1 MPKMLILVTLLKLIK
16 ISKMHLIKI
25 KKKIK
30 KFNKVLSIEGDKSLS
45 IRWALIA
52 SQSDSKSKSINLLLS
67 EDVINTLKCLRRL
80 GVKVKIFKNF
90 CEINGVGL
98 NGFKYK
104 KNITLNAG
112 NSGTLGRLIMGLLT
126 HSKSLVKL
134 KGDKSLSKRDFLR
147 ITKPLKKFG
156 ADFKS
161 NFGKLPITIKGT
173 NNPKPIVYNEI
184 KGSAQ
189 VKSSVMLAALNTKGE
204 TIIKAKRSRNHSELL
219 FKYLKL
225 PIKIQRKKNYDLIKI
240 KGKKEIPT
248 LNYKIPSD
256 ISSCAFFIVL
266 TILTKNSK
274 LKIRNVNIN
283 PSRTGILNILKMMGV
298 KIRKTSLREY
308 KGEKI
313 ADLIIKST
321 KKIKAIN
328 CPSKLNSS
336 AIDEFLLI
344 FLVAAKAKGVS
355 YFKNLSEL
363 NEKESPRLKWGSK
376 ILNEMGVKNIL
387 TKKSIK
393 IYGNPDLVIK
403 KKIIIKN
410 FLKDHR
416 VFMTSVI
423 AALIFGGD
431 WSIANKDAVNT
442 SFPSFLKKI
451 KYLGAKIN

>member
-1 MPKMLILVTLLKLIK
+1 
-16 ISKMHLIKI
+16 MHLIKI
-25 KKKIK
+25 KNNIK
-30 KFNKVLSIEGDKSLS
+30 RFNKVLSIEGDKSLS
-45 IRWALIA
+45 IRWALLA
-52 SQSDSKSKSINLLLS
+52 SQSKSKSRSVNLLFS
-67 EDVINTLKCLRRL
+67 EDVINTLKCLRKL
-80 GVKVKIFKNF
+80 GVKVKISKHF

-98 NGFKYK
+98 NGFNYK
-104 KNITLNAG
+104 KNLTLDAG

-126 HSKSLVKL
+126 HSKNTIRL

-147 ITKPLKKFG
+147 IIKPLRKFG

-161 NFGKLPITIKGT
+161 NVGKLPIKIKGT
-173 NNPKPIVYNEI
+173 NNPIPIVYNET

-189 VKSSVMLAALNTKGE
+189 VKSSVMLAALNTDGE
-204 TIIKAKRSRNHSELL
+204 TIIKAKKSRDHSELL
-219 FKYLKL
+219 FKHLKL
-225 PIKIQRKKNYDLIKI
+225 PIKIERKKNYDLIKI
-240 KGKKEIPT
+240 RGKKKIPA

-266 TILTKNSK
+266 TILSKNSK

-283 PSRTGILNILKMMGV
+283 PTRVGILQILNMMGV
-298 KIRKTSLREY
+298 KIKKKNLRKY
-308 KGEKI
+308 KGENI

-321 KKIKAIN
+321 TNIKAIN

-355 YFKNLSEL
+355 YFRNLSEL

-376 ILNEMGVKNIL
+376 ILNKMGVKNTL
-387 TKKSIK
+387 TNKSIK
-393 IYGNPDLVIK
+393 IYGNPNLKIK

-423 AALIFGGD
+423 AALIFGGH
-431 WSIANKDAVNT
+431 WSIADKEAINT

-451 KYLGAKIN
+451 KYLGAKIY

>member
-1 MPKMLILVTLLKLIK
+1 
-16 ISKMHLIKI
+16 MHIIKI
-25 KKKIK
+25 KNKIK

-52 SQSDSKSKSINLLLS
+52 SQSEYKSKSVNLLLS

-80 GVKVKIFKNF
+80 GVKIKMRKNF

-104 KNITLNAG
+104 KNLILDAG
-112 NSGTLGRLIMGLLT
+112 NSGTLGRLLMGLLT
-126 HSKSLVKL
+126 HSKKTIKI
-134 KGDKSLSKRDFLR
+134 KGDKSLSKRDFFR
-147 ITKPLKKFG
+147 IIEPLKKFG
-156 ADFKS
+156 AEFKS

-173 NNPKPIVYNEI
+173 RNPNPIFYNETR
-184 KGSAQ
+184 GSAQ
-189 VKSSVMLAALNTKGE
+189 VKSSLMLAALNTNGE
-204 TIIKAKRSRNHSELL
+204 TIIKSKKSRNHSELL
-219 FKYLKL
+219 FKHLKL
-225 PIKIQRKKNYDLIKI
+225 PIKVLKKRDYDLIKI
-240 KGKKEIPT
+240 KGKKKIPA

-266 TILTKNSK
+266 TILSKNSK
-274 LKIRNVNIN
+274 LIIRNVNIN
-283 PSRTGILNILKMMGV
+283 PSRIGILYILSMMGA
-298 KIRKTSLREY
+298 KIQKINLRNY

-321 KKIKAIN
+321 NRIKAIN

-344 FLVAAKAKGVS
+344 FLVAAKAKGIS

-376 ILNEMGVKNIL
+376 ILNKMGVKNVL
-387 TKKSIK
+387 TNNSIK
-393 IYGNPDLVIK
+393 IYGNPNLEIK
-403 KKIIIKN
+403 NKIVIKN

-416 VFMTSVI
+416 VFMTSTI
-423 AALIFGGD
+423 AALIFGGS
-431 WSIANKDAVNT
+431 WSIANKDAINT

-451 KYLGAKIN
+451 KYLGAKIH

>member
-1 MPKMLILVTLLKLIK
+1 
-16 ISKMHLIKI
+16 MHFVKI
-25 KKKIK
+25 KTKIQ

-52 SQSDSKSKSINLLLS
+52 SQSEYKSKSENLLLS
-67 EDVINTLKCLRRL
+67 EDVINTLKCLKKL
-80 GVKVKIFKNF
+80 GVKVKISKNF

-104 KNITLNAG
+104 KNLILNAG
-112 NSGTLGRLIMGLLT
+112 NSGTLGRLIMGLLI
-126 HSKSLVKL
+126 HSERAIKL
-134 KGDKSLSKRDFLR
+134 KGDKSLSKRDFQR
-147 ITKPLKKFG
+147 IIKPLKKFG

-161 NFGKLPITIKGT
+161 NLGKLPIIIKGT
-173 NNPKPIVYNEI
+173 NNPNPIVYNET

-189 VKSSVMLAALNTKGE
+189 VKSSLMLAALNTSGE
-204 TIIKAKRSRNHSELL
+204 TIIKAKKSRDHSELL

-225 PIKIQRKKNYDLIKI
+225 PIKVKKIKDYDLIKI
-240 KGKKEIPT
+240 KGKKKIPA
-248 LNYKIPSD
+248 LNYKLPSD

-266 TILTKNSK
+266 TILSKNSK

-283 PSRTGILNILKMMGV
+283 PSRIGILHILNMMGV
-298 KIRKTSLREY
+298 KIQKVNIKEY

-313 ADLIIKST
+313 ADLVIKST
-321 KKIKAIN
+321 KNIKAIN
-328 CPSKLNSS
+328 CPSRLNSS

-355 YFKNLSEL
+355 YFKDLSEL

-376 ILNEMGVKNIL
+376 ILNKMGIKNIL
-387 TKKSIK
+387 SDKSIK
-393 IYGNPDLVIK
+393 IYGNPNLKIK
-403 KKIIIKN
+403 KKRVIKD

-416 VFMTSVI
+416 VFMTATV

-431 WSIANKDAVNT
+431 WSIANKDAINT

-451 KYLGAKIN
+451 KYLGAKIR

>member
-52 SQSDSKSKSINLLLS
+52 SQSNSKSRSINLLLS
-67 EDVINTLKCLRRL
+67 EDVINTLKCLRKL
-80 GVKVKIFKNF
+80 GVKVKIFKNV

-147 ITKPLKKFG
+147 IIKPLKKFG

-240 KGKKEIPT
+240 KGKKEIPA

-416 VFMTSVI
+416 VFMTAVI

-431 WSIANKDAVNT
+431 WSIANKDAINT

-451 KYLGAKIN
+451 KYLGAKIH

>member
-1 MPKMLILVTLLKLIK
+1 
-16 ISKMHLIKI
+16 MHLVKI
-25 KKKIK
+25 KTKIK
-30 KFNKVLSIEGDKSLS
+30 KFNKVISIEGDKSLS

-52 SQSDSKSKSINLLLS
+52 SQSEYKSKSENLLLS
-67 EDVINTLKCLRRL
+67 EDVINTLKCLKKL
-80 GVKVKIFKNF
+80 GVKSKISKKF

-104 KNITLNAG
+104 KNLILNAG

-126 HSKSLVKL
+126 HTEFAIQL

-147 ITKPLKKFG
+147 IIKPLKKFG
-156 ADFKS
+156 ADIKS
-161 NFGKLPITIKGT
+161 NLGKLPITIKGT
-173 NNPKPIVYNEI
+173 NNPNPIFYNEA

-189 VKSSVMLAALNTKGE
+189 VKSSLMLAALNTSGE
-204 TIIKAKRSRNHSELL
+204 TIIKAKKSRDHSEIL

-225 PIKIQRKKNYDLIKI
+225 PIKVKKKKHYDLIKI
-240 KGKKEIPT
+240 KGKKKIPA

-256 ISSCAFFIVL
+256 ISSCAFFMVL
-266 TILTKNSK
+266 TILTKNSR

-283 PSRTGILNILKMMGV
+283 PSRIGILHILNIMGV
-298 KIRKTSLREY
+298 KIRKINARKY

-313 ADLIIKST
+313 ADLIIKSA
-321 KKIKAIN
+321 KNIKAIN
-328 CPSKLNSS
+328 CPSRFNSS
-336 AIDEFLLI
+336 SIDEFLLI

-376 ILNEMGVKNIL
+376 ILDKMGIKNVL
-387 TKKSIK
+387 TDKSIK
-393 IYGNPDLVIK
+393 IYGNPNLVIK
-403 KKIIIKN
+403 KKIVIKN

-416 VFMTSVI
+416 VFMSATV
-423 AALIFGGD
+423 AALVFGGD
-431 WSIANKDAVNT
+431 WSISNKDAINT

-451 KYLGAKIN
+451 EYLGAKIR